1 MLERHDWPSNVRQ
14 LQNVVA
20 SLVVRGTQRGVV
32 GSDGLQSALG
42 TAAQESQT
50 LSQAR
55 TFLERNFVRVA
66 MVRAGG
72 WRGKAALALGLSRQG
87 LSKLLKRFDIED
99 TSSGLS
105 RTSR

>member
-99 TSSGLS
+99 TPSGLS